1 MPQVTVT
8 LTQILRN
15 TIMISYSKVSY
26 ILFAFR
32 KSSLPF
38 YIFLSLLASF
48 LTIYP
53 ELARAHAEY
62 ERSDPPA
69 NAVIPEAPSEVHV
82 WFTQELFRREGANT
96 LEVFGPDGAQVD
108 QGDARIDDDDR
119 AYMIVSLQPNL
130 PAGLYTVRWRTLSA
144 DDGDDDNGEFSFTVD
159 PEAAQVTPEASPTA
173 MTPPPSPTPTVTPAP
188 TPAPASSSQPG
199 GGLPCLSGLLGFLSL
214 AVIGLRE
221 RKRGLI

>member
-1 MPQVTVT
+1 MM
-8 LTQILRN
+8 L
-15 TIMISYSKVSY
+15 SYSKVSY
-26 ILFAFR
+26 ILVAFR

-38 YIFLSLLASF
+38 YVFLTLLASF
-48 LTIYP
+48 LSIYP

-69 NAVIPEAPSEVHV
+69 NAVIPEAPAEVHV

-130 PAGLYTVRWRTLSA
+130 PAAGLYTVRWRTLSA

-159 PEAAQVTPEASPTA
+159 PEAAQVTPEAAPTA
-173 MTPPPSPTPTVTPAP
+173 TPPSLNPTPTVTPVP

-199 GGLPCLSGLLGFLSL
+199 SGLPCLSGVLGFL
-214 AVIGLRE
+214 AVAAVGLRW
-221 RKRGLI
+221 RKRGLE